1 MSNLVGRGMICRLYS
16 QSQTSRKISACCN
29 GNSVLLKHPIPPTNT
44 IISTSTTRGYVR
56 SKSTSKATATT
67 TTSSTT
73 DAVGK
78 IFFPSLCLLTF
89 GLGSWQTKRYFEK
102 VDMVKKREDDLE
114 LDPLSSFSDWQLLQ
128 KNNSKDTDTTTDAKS
143 KSYRRV
149 NLQGKYQH
157 DKQILIGPRGPPP
170 GALAES
176 GPNSGRSGGGMSSST
191 QGYWVITPLVIITDD
206 KNGSKSSTANTTKT
220 KREWL
225 GRLVKR
231 TTNRSIKRKEYT
243 TKPAPQEETIVWVNR
258 GWIPRHYIN
267 KSNQIVTS
275 WDEPNDIVQLVA
287 MESNTET
294 PGTYSPPSRLD
305 TTNQSVNDID
315 NSPSVDKLLWMDRT
329 AMEEITC
336 TPSDVHPPLFVEIN
350 TDDKEET
357 VQQQFPVKPTRE
369 FVGEFKIPPSVHVG
383 YAITWYGLSGAGMI
397 MTRKLL
403 TKGR

>member
-1 MSNLVGRGMICRLYS
+1 
-16 QSQTSRKISACCN
+16 
-29 GNSVLLKHPIPPTNT
+29 
-44 IISTSTTRGYVR
+44 
-56 SKSTSKATATT
+56 
-67 TTSSTT
+67 
-73 DAVGK
+73 
-78 IFFPSLCLLTF
+78 
-89 GLGSWQTKRYFEK
+89 
-102 VDMVKKREDDLE
+102 MVKKREDDLE
-114 LDPLSSFSDWQLLQ
+114 LEPLSSFNDWQLLQ
-128 KNNSKDTDTTTDAKS
+128 RNSDSTADTDAKS

-191 QGYWVITPLVIITDD
+191 QGYWVITPLVIMSDGEND
-206 KNGSKSSTANTTKT
+206 SKSSTANTTRT

-243 TKPAPQEETIVWVNR
+243 TKQSSQEKIVWVNR

-267 KSNQIVTS
+267 KSNQITTS
-275 WDEPNDIVQLVA
+275 WNEPSDVVQLMA

-305 TTNQSVNDID
+305 TTTKQSMNND
-315 NSPSVDKLLWMDRT
+315 NSSTVDKLLWMDRT

-350 TDDKEET
+350 TDEKET
-357 VQQQFPVKPTRE
+357 AQQFPVKPTRE

>member
-1 MSNLVGRGMICRLYS
+1 
-16 QSQTSRKISACCN
+16 
-29 GNSVLLKHPIPPTNT
+29 
-44 IISTSTTRGYVR
+44 
-56 SKSTSKATATT
+56 
-67 TTSSTT
+67 
-73 DAVGK
+73 
-78 IFFPSLCLLTF
+78 
-89 GLGSWQTKRYFEK
+89 
-102 VDMVKKREDDLE
+102 MVKKREDDLE
-114 LDPLSSFSDWQLLQ
+114 VEPLSSFNDWQLLQ
-128 KNNSKDTDTTTDAKS
+128 KNSTTTDAKS

-191 QGYWVITPLVIITDD
+191 QGYWVITPLVIIEDD
-206 KNGSKSSTANTTKT
+206 ENDSKSFKDTTKT

-225 GRLVKR
+225 SRLVKR
-231 TTNRSIKRKEYT
+231 TTNKSIKRKEYT
-243 TKPAPQEETIVWVNR
+243 TKQSSQEETIVWVNR

-267 KSNQIVTS
+267 KSNQIITS
-275 WDEPNDIVQLVA
+275 WDEPSDIVQLVA

-305 TTNQSVNDID
+305 TTKQSMMNKND
-315 NSPSVDKLLWMDRT
+315 NSPTVDKLLWMDRT
-329 AMEEITC
+329 AMEEITN

-350 TDDKEET
+350 ANDKEET

>member
-1 MSNLVGRGMICRLYS
+1 MSNRLVGRAMSRLYS
-16 QSQTSRKISACCN
+16 QSQSSRKISTCYR
-29 GNSVLLKHPIPPTNT
+29 SSILLKHPIPPTNA
-44 IISTSTTRGYVR
+44 IVSTSTTRVYIR
-56 SKSTSKATATT
+56 SKSTNKAATTATT
-67 TTSSTT
+67 SSSTT
-73 DAVGK
+73 DTVGK

-128 KNNSKDTDTTTDAKS
+128 NNSKDTDTDAKS

-191 QGYWVITPLVIITDD
+191 QGYWVITPLVITDD
-206 KNGSKSSTANTTKT
+206 NNDSKSSTNTAKT

-243 TKPAPQEETIVWVNR
+243 TKQSSQEETIVWVNR

-267 KSNQIVTS
+267 KSNRITTS
-275 WDEPNDIVQLVA
+275 WDEPSDIVQLVA

-305 TTNQSVNDID
+305 TTTKQSMNND
-315 NSPSVDKLLWMDRT
+315 NSSTVDKLLWMDRT

-336 TPSDVHPPLFVEIN
+336 TPSNVHPPLFVEIN
-350 TDDKEET
+350 TNDKEET

-383 YAITWYGLSGAGMI
+383 YAITWYGLSFAGMF